1 MARKD
6 WKAGDV
12 LQHDMNFETRVVAEK
27 PDGFISGVASS
38 PKVDCYGHCVVPG
51 AFDAAIRKRGFN
63 GGTGGILLLA
73 HHDEKQPMGVIRR
86 LETVGQNLQIEAELA
101 IKSSRVRDLYE
112 ETKVAG
118 GLSFSVGFRLEDF
131 EFTEQKNADGEAE
144 EVFLIKQGDLREV
157 SIVAFPAC
165 DDARMHVVKQENSDE
180 NVKAWLIEM
189 QQALT
194 SLKDADTV
202 VELERALAA
211 KGFAHSRNE
220 AHKFF
225 ALMKSCAHLLQ
236 DKPAHAGGDVKVP
249 PHPLL
254 DASMLKPVHDRIA
267 QVLSQL

>member
-1 MARKD
+1 MPRTD

-12 LQHDMNFETRVVAEK
+12 LQHDMSFETRVVTEK
-27 PDGFISGVASS
+27 PDGFIAGVASS
-38 PKVDCYGHCVVPG
+38 PTIDAYGHVVAPG
-51 AFDAAIRKRGFN
+51 AFDASIKKKGF
-63 GGTGGILLLA
+63 GGPGGVLLLA
-73 HHDEKQPMGVIRR
+73 HHDPEKPMGAIRK
-86 LETVGQNLQIEAELA
+86 LQTVGKNLEIEAELA
-101 IKSSRVRDLYE
+101 LKSSRVRDLYE
-112 ETKVAG
+112 ETKLAG

-131 EFTEQKNADGEAE
+131 EFAEQMNAQGEKE
-144 EVFLIKQGDLREV
+144 EVFLIKQGDLREI
-157 SIVAFPAC
+157 SIVAFPANT
-165 DDARMHVVKQENSDE
+165 DARMSVVKQEDIDI
-180 NVKAWLIEM
+180 KAWLAEM
-189 QQALT
+189 APALMA
-194 SLKDADTV
+194 LKDSVTE

-211 KGFAHSRNE
+211 KGFARSRNE